1 MAAWIKLAFDHRE
14 PIFEFLEIPE
24 RAFNFGLSLGLPIGA
39 KRMPVKAK
47 QINVRKRLPDIF
59 VMPGLN
65 AVSQR
70 FRDLVEEFEPGTH
83 QFFPLELYYK
93 NGTPVE
99 EPFFVFNCCVSFDSL
114 LVSRSEV
121 KWHGLGEPLRS
132 PNLGVLW
139 RHRNVLSRPAI
150 AGHHIWCSL
159 RLRVAGLYV
168 SDVFHDQM
176 KRRKIRYFDASP
188 CEESEEPWIAEENA
202 GPILEWEARHG
213 LEKGMMPWLV
223 ENPDVLF

>member
-14 PIFEFLEIPE
+14 PIFEFLDTAEDPL
-24 RAFNFGLSLGLPIGA
+24 RFGLSLGLPVGA
-39 KRMPVKAK
+39 RRLRTKAR

-59 VMPGLN
+59 AMPGLN

-70 FRDLVEEFEPGTH
+70 FRDLVEEFEPRTH

-121 KWHGLGEPLRS
+121 AWYNFNDYLTS
-132 PNLGVLW
+132 PRLNVLW
-139 RHRNVLSRPAI
+139 RHRNVLSRRAI
-150 AGHHIWCSL
+150 AGRHIWCSL
-159 RLRVAGLYV
+159 RLRVDGLYV
-168 SDVFHDQM
+168 SDAFHDQM

-188 CEESEEPWIAEENA
+188 CEESEEPWVAEENA

-213 LEKGMMPWLV
+213 LLKGMMPWLI

>member
-14 PIFEFLEIPE
+14 PIFEFLDIAEDPL
-24 RAFNFGLSLGLPIGA
+24 RFGLSLGLPVGT
-39 KRMPVKAK
+39 RRLRTKAR

-83 QFFPLELYYK
+83 QFFPLELSYK

-99 EPFFVFNCCVSFDSL
+99 EPFFVFNCCVSLDSL
-114 LVSRSEV
+114 LVRRSEV
-121 KWHGLGEPLRS
+121 AWYNFNDPLTS
-132 PNLGVLW
+132 PRLNVLW

-150 AGHHIWCSL
+150 TGHHIWCSL

-168 SDVFHDQM
+168 SDAFHNQM

-188 CEESEEPWIAEENA
+188 CEESEEPWVAEENA

-213 LEKGMMPWLV
+213 LEKGMMPWLI